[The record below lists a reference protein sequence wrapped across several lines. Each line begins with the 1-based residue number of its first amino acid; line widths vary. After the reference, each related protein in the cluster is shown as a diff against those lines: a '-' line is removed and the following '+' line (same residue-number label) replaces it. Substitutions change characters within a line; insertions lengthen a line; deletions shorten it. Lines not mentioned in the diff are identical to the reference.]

1 MNDYRFFTTLYGYT
15 RNYHGVPYWMLTP
28 ARRIIRHFASK
39 RLPSYFES
47 HPADINRKSNKD
59 VIVSLTSFP
68 ARIGIV
74 HLTIESLLRQTE
86 LPGKILLWLSKE
98 QFHSEEDVPK
108 RLKQLQNDIFSIRY
122 VDGDIRSHK
131 KFYYAFEE
139 YPECTVITADD
150 DVYYIPQMVS
160 TLLETSKTFPGA
172 VVANITKHIVFD
184 DKGEVKSYRLWEKE
198 VKPLDSLDMVQIGAG
213 GVLYPPHCLN
223 ENVLRKEVFLDIA
236 PMADDLWLNMMARI
250 NNTPVV
256 QSKKLFLPLPI
267 TDDTPNLKTINNGV
281 ENLND
286 KQLKKMRNWLIN
298 NGYKDV
304 YHR

>member
-39 RLPSYFES
+39 RLPNYFDR
-47 HPADINRKSNKD
+47 HPADINRKRNED
-59 VIVSLTSFP
+59 VVVSLTSFP
-68 ARIGIV
+68 ARISFV

-98 QFHSEEDVPK
+98 QFQCEENVPE
-108 RLKQLQNDIFSIRY
+108 RLRRLQNEIFSIHY

-131 KFYYAFEE
+131 KFYYAFAE
-139 YPECTVITADD
+139 YPESTVITADD
-150 DVYYIPQMVS
+150 DVYYIPEMVS
-160 TLLETSKTFPGA
+160 TLLETSKAFPGA
-172 VVANITKHIVFD
+172 VVANITKHILF
-184 DKGEVKSYRLWEKE
+184 GENGEARSYRLWDKE
-198 VKPLDSLDMVQIGAG
+198 VKPFDSEDMVQIGAG

-223 ENVLRKEVFLDIA
+223 ENVLRKDVFLDVA
-236 PMADDLWLNMMARI
+236 PMADDLWLNMMARL
-250 NNTPVV
+250 NSTPVV

-267 TDDTPNLKTINNGV
+267 NDETPSLKTINNGA

-286 KQLKKMRNWLIN
+286 KQLRQMRAWLIN
-298 NGYKDV
+298 NGYEDV
-304 YHR
+304 YRK

>member
-1 MNDYRFFTTLYGYT
+1 MNDYCFYTKLYGYT

-28 ARRIIRHFASK
+28 ARRIIRYFASK
-39 RLPSYFES
+39 RLPNFFDR
-47 HPADINRKSNKD
+47 HPADINRKRNED
-59 VIVSLTSFP
+59 VVVSLTSFP

-98 QFHSEEDVPK
+98 QFQEEKVPE
-108 RLKQLQNDIFSIRY
+108 RLRKLQNEIFSIRY

-131 KFYYAFEE
+131 KFYYAFTE
-139 YPECTVITADD
+139 YPESTVITADD
-150 DVYYIPQMVS
+150 DVYYIPEMVS
-160 TLLETSKTFPGA
+160 TLLETSKAFPEA
-172 VVANITKHIVFD
+172 VVSNITKHILFD
-184 DKGEVKSYRLWEKE
+184 EGGEIRSYRLWDKE
-198 VKPLDSLDMVQIGAG
+198 VKPYDSEDMVQIGAG

-223 ENVLRKEVFLDIA
+223 ENVLRKEVFLDVA
-236 PMADDLWLNMMARI
+236 PMADDLWLNMMARL
-250 NNTPVV
+250 NETPVV

-267 TDDTPNLKTINNGV
+267 NDETPSLKTINNGA

-286 KQLKKMRNWLIN
+286 KQLKKMKGWLID

-304 YHR
+304 YHL